1 MTYDFDDGSKTNND
15 SSTGPYI
22 NWHARETRD
31 GAITSRSFSIRDE
44 DGERIDITDQFKKPG
59 VAIKISDL
67 ATGWCYSDG
76 SPGVAP
82 LWDMNDTPAKFKPQP
97 EDRGD
102 ERWKKGFII
111 PIAVKIDGESVAAVW
126 SQAGAGA
133 FEGLKSLMKSMK
145 KLDYDMEVDAGDGEV
160 FLAAMTGVDEITYK
174 KGGTSAPIFT
184 AKKWIKIPDCF
195 KESAA
200 ETVPEITEIEEVEF

>member
-1 MTYDFDDGSKTNND
+1 MTYEFDDGS
-15 SSTGPYI
+15 SSSAGSQMGPFI

-31 GAITSRSFSIRDE
+31 GVITSRSFSIRDE
-44 DGERIDITDQFKKPG
+44 DGERTDITDQFKKPG
-59 VAIKISDL
+59 VCFKISDL
-67 ATGWCYSDG
+67 GTGWCYADG

-111 PIAVKIDGESVAAVW
+111 PVVVKIDVESVAAVW

-133 FEGLKSLMKSMK
+133 FEGLKHLMKSLK
-145 KLDYDMEVDAGDGEV
+145 GLDGDGEV
-160 FLAAMTGVDEITYK
+160 CLAAMTGVDEITYK

-184 AKKWIKIPDCF
+184 AKKWIEMPDCL
-195 KESAA
+195 KGNA
-200 ETVPEITEIEEVEF
+200 PEIVKANKVDEEVDVEF

>member
-111 PIAVKIDGESVAAVW
+111 PIAIKMDGESVAAVW

-133 FEGLKSLMKSMK
+133 FEGLKHLMKSMK
-145 KLDYDMEVDAGDGEV
+145 GLEGDGEV
-160 FLAAMTGVDEITYK
+160 CLAAMTGVDEITYK

-184 AKKWIKIPDCF
+184 AKKWIEIPDCL
-195 KESAA
+195 KDSAA
-200 ETVPEITEIEEVEF
+200 EIVTAKEEVDVDDEF

>member
-1 MTYDFDDGSKTNND
+1 MTFEFDDGSKTNND

-82 LWDMNDTPAKFKPQP
+82 LWDMNDTPAKFK
-97 EDRGD
+97 
-102 ERWKKGFII
+102 GFII
-111 PIAVKIDGESVAAVW
+111 PVAIKMDGESVAAVW

-133 FEGLKSLMKSMK
+133 FEGLKHLMKSLGALK
-145 KLDYDMEVDAGDGEV
+145 GDGEV
-160 FLAAMTGVDEITYK
+160 CLAAMTGVDEITYK

-184 AKKWIKIPDCF
+184 AKKWIEIPDCF
-195 KESAA
+195 KESVA
-200 ETVPEITEIEEVEF
+200 ETAPQITEIEEVEF

>member
-1 MTYDFDDGSKTNND
+1 MMTIQFDDGSSANTD
-15 SSTGPYI
+15 SPVGGYI

-31 GAITSRSFSIRDE
+31 GAITSRSFSLRTE
-44 DGERIDITDQFKKPG
+44 DAERFDITDQFKNPG
-59 VAIKISDL
+59 VGFLIKKLS
-67 ATGWCYSDG
+67 TGWCFSDG
-76 SPGVAP
+76 TPGVSP
-82 LWDMNDTPAKFKPQP
+82 EWKMNNTPAQFIPQP

-111 PIAVKIDGESVAAVW
+111 PVVVKIDGEKIAAVW

-133 FEGLKSLMKSMK
+133 FEGLKSLMKSLAA
-145 KLDYDMEVDAGDGEV
+145 LDGDGDFCV
-160 FLAAMTGVDEITYK
+160 AAMTDVNEITYK

-184 AKKWIKIPDCF
+184 AKKWIEIPDCL

>member
-1 MTYDFDDGSKTNND
+1 MTYEFDDGSKTNND

-67 ATGWCYSDG
+67 ATGWCFSDG

-97 EDRGD
+97 ADRGD

-111 PIAVKIDGESVAAVW
+111 PVVVKQNGVSVSTIW
-126 SQAGAGA
+126 SQDGAGA
-133 FEGLKSLMKSMK
+133 FEGLKSLMGSMK
-145 KLDYDMEVDAGDGEV
+145 KLEGDGEV
-160 FLAAMTGVDEITYK
+160 CLAAMTGVEEIAYK

-184 AKKWIKIPDCF
+184 AKKWIEIPDCL
-195 KESAA
+195 KDSSA
-200 ETVPEITEIEEVEF
+200 ETVPQITEIEEVEF

>member
-1 MTYDFDDGSKTNND
+1 MTYEFDDGS
-15 SSTGPYI
+15 SSSAGSQMGPFI

-31 GAITSRSFSIRDE
+31 GVITSRSFSIRDE
-44 DGERIDITDQFKKPG
+44 DGERTDITDQFKKPG
-59 VAIKISDL
+59 VCFKISDL
-67 ATGWCYSDG
+67 GTGWCYADG

-111 PIAVKIDGESVAAVW
+111 PVVVKIDGESVAAVW

-133 FEGLKSLMKSMK
+133 FEGLKHLMKSLK
-145 KLDYDMEVDAGDGEV
+145 GLDGDGEV
-160 FLAAMTGVDEITYK
+160 CLAAMTGVDEITYK

-184 AKKWIKIPDCF
+184 AKKWIEMPDCL
-195 KESAA
+195 KGNA
-200 ETVPEITEIEEVEF
+200 PEIVKANKVDEEVDVEF